1 MKPLILLVLL
11 SLLFVCSLPA
21 QAFDAVTVEE
31 ITIRGNTKT
40 RDAIILREIP
50 LVPGNSVSGGILPE
64 IVEESRE
71 LLLNT
76 GLFNQVSVG
85 WEQTTPGAI
94 RLLVEVKEMWYIFPV
109 PVIDL
114 ADRNFNIWWVEQKRS
129 LDRITYGLDFT
140 HRNFSGQND
149 ELKVGFE
156 TGYAQK
162 LELSYGLPYLNA
174 AQTVGLEARF
184 QALRNRE
191 LNYKTFQNKQAFF
204 REEDNNFL
212 YERLRIDLIVTYRGK
227 WRSFHDFSLLYNR
240 DKVDDAVL
248 RQLNPDFF
256 PTGNPLYRY
265 FSLGYTFRLDYRD
278 IRPYPMKGF
287 LFMAQVK
294 KDGLGIFGDRNA
306 LTLRPRYEQYATLHP
321 KWSVASLLSG
331 KYSFIREPQPYN
343 DNRAIGFR
351 EDVMRGYEYYLID
364 GLDMV
369 LWKTSLRREIFRRNA
384 HLGKWMP
391 LETMRTMPVR
401 AYFSLNQD
409 LGFVNDP
416 FARSYNDFSGRLL
429 WGGGIGVDMVFF
441 FHNVFRLE
449 YSFNHLM
456 EKGLFLRFSSGI

>member
-1 MKPLILLVLL
+1 
-11 SLLFVCSLPA
+11 
-21 QAFDAVTVEE
+21 
-31 ITIRGNTKT
+31 
-40 RDAIILREIP
+40 
-50 LVPGNSVSGGILPE
+50 
-64 IVEESRE
+64 
-71 LLLNT
+71 
-76 GLFNQVSVG
+76 
-85 WEQTTPGAI
+85 
-94 RLLVEVKEMWYIFPV
+94 
-109 PVIDL
+109 
-114 ADRNFNIWWVEQKRS
+114 
-129 LDRITYGLDFT
+129 
-140 HRNFSGQND
+140 
-149 ELKVGFE
+149 
-156 TGYAQK
+156 
-162 LELSYGLPYLNA
+162 
-174 AQTVGLEARF
+174 
-184 QALRNRE
+184 
-191 LNYKTFQNKQAFF
+191 
-204 REEDNNFL
+204 
-212 YERLRIDLIVTYRGK
+212 
-227 WRSFHDFSLLYNR
+227 
-240 DKVDDAVL
+240 
-248 RQLNPDFF
+248 
-256 PTGNPLYRY
+256 
-265 FSLGYTFRLDYRD
+265 
-278 IRPYPMKGF
+278 
-287 LFMAQVK
+287 MAQVK